1 MRGLDA
7 PSADVYWKKERNIKK
22 IQRPLR
28 RAGLP
33 SMAAGAPTAS
43 ESAALGSVHG
53 RAAAAARPL
62 DADAR
67 CLIRLSHST
76 FPLDGAPWLGPHST
90 GVSGGM
96 LQVVIAAYALSA
108 WWS

>member
-1 MRGLDA
+1 
-7 PSADVYWKKERNIKK
+7 
-22 IQRPLR
+22 
-28 RAGLP
+28 
-33 SMAAGAPTAS
+33 MAAGAPTAS